1 MLRIGLVLLS
11 LSIPLAAA
19 AATPPGPA
27 TQPAQAVAGQA
38 SAKAALVEDF
48 DPRKVSEPLPNPGN
62 LAQYAP
68 DPGATL
74 DPATR
79 DRQQAAWRAYYNY
92 RVWAF
97 QHRTELYDWQLTSS
111 RVTFVVVILLVLIG
125 VFFSWLQF
133 RLSLRPRPPIAP
145 GLGLAPRPA
154 EAAVAAV
161 VTEISA
167 GREGIKVSSPVLGV
181 IILVISLLFFYL
193 YLAYVYPL
201 NQAL

>member
-1 MLRIGLVLLS
+1 MRRLGLVFLYLS
-11 LSIPLAAA
+11 VPFAAFA
-19 AATPPGPA
+19 VTPTGPA
-27 TQPAQAVAGQA
+27 AQPAQPVAGQA

-48 DPRKVSEPLPNPGN
+48 DPRKVTETLPTPGN

-125 VFFSWLQF
+125 IFFSWLQF
-133 RLSLRPRPPIAP
+133 RLSLQPRPPVVP
-145 GLGLAPRPA
+145 SLGLGPPPA
-154 EAAVAAV
+154 EVAVAAV